1 MHEGGHTL
9 CWPKGKVWG
18 RWKGVGNT
26 TTLHPLCCLK
36 SLRLCRAA
44 FTKKRANRQ
53 RENALVEQKI
63 EPGKVNRKM
72 VHGKLPIL
80 MLRAFPRLL
89 CFPFS
94 TFTIFAANCIRL
106 DTKSINF
113 MLTRFSALIEDVQEN
128 IFAFRNKYFLRWA
141 LQMENGVVKGR
152 TLWVPQ

>member
-1 MHEGGHTL
+1 VPRTLWPHKSNARRWTHTL
-9 CWPKGKVWG
+9 LAKREALRAMERGGEYANFTP
-18 RWKGVGNT
+18 
-26 TTLHPLCCLK
+26 PLLSEK
-36 SLRLCRAA
+36 
-44 FTKKRANRQ
+44 FTPLSSGIYKKKEQ
-53 RENALVEQKI
+53 IGRENALVEQKI

-94 TFTIFAANCIRL
+94 TFTVFAANCIRL

-128 IFAFRNKYFLRWA
+128 IFALGNKYFLR
-141 LQMENGVVKGR
+141 
-152 TLWVPQ
+152 